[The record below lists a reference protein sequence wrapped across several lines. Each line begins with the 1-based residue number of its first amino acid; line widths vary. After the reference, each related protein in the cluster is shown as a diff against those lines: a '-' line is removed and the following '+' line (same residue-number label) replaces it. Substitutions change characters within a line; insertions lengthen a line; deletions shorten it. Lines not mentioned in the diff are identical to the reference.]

1 MTAPLIRF
9 GTPTDAPALL
19 VYEQG
24 YFPAVPGQHHAG
36 YLFADPQLAPILL
49 TETIAT
55 GMRTFT
61 VVAEL
66 NEEIVGFAVA
76 TPWQLPDG
84 TITRSDTL
92 LQYLAVDPEHRRSGI
107 ATLLINEI
115 ESRARQ
121 ARQDVI
127 VAHVP
132 HIESA
137 FYRALGWEVV
147 DNDFGYAWLPYMT
160 HMRADLGD
168 PALGFPLVAAKVLR
182 PKAIRRTF
190 TFPLTTRRPIHDA
203 AVELANLIDRGEIN
217 ESDLDSDT
225 RGMVGMA
232 KLGPPPQALL
242 DLLGPTR

>member
-9 GTPTDAPALL
+9 GQPADAPALL
-19 VYEQG
+19 VYEQR

-36 YLFADPQLAPILL
+36 YLFADPQLAPIML

-61 VVAEL
+61 IVAEL

-84 TITRSDTL
+84 TITPSDTL

-107 ATLLINEI
+107 ATLLVDEI

-121 ARQDVI
+121 ARQDMI

-137 FYRALGWEVV
+137 FYRAIGWEVA
-147 DNDFGYAWLPYMT
+147 DDGFGYAWLPFMT
-160 HMRADLGD
+160 HLRADVGD

-182 PKAIRRTF
+182 PNAIRRSF
-190 TFPLTTRRPIHDA
+190 TFPLVLKRPMHDA
-203 AVELANLIDRGEIN
+203 AAELANIIDGGGFEAG
-217 ESDLDSDT
+217 DLDPKT
-225 RGMVGMA
+225 REMVHMTR
-232 KLGPPPQALL
+232 LGPPPQALL
-242 DLLGPTR
+242 DLLGPT